1 MTRRESFRRTSAG
14 GSTMLRRIVAT
25 AFAAAVPLASSF
37 ASEPAPS
44 RSLPLEERVDATR
57 GVERGFWNRRTWP
70 AENPGPKPSLAE
82 ALPDSVLRE
91 RVRDTLRKTNALAT
105 IWGRKVTTSDLD
117 AEMRRMAEHTKAPE
131 TLRALYAAL

>member
-1 MTRRESFRRTSAG
+1 MTRRESVRPTSAG

-25 AFAAAVPLASSF
+25 AFAFAAAVPLASPF
-37 ASEPAPS
+37 ASQPPPPRS
-44 RSLPLEERVDATR
+44 RTFEERVEAQR
-57 GVERGFWNRRTWP
+57 GVERVFWNLRTWP

-117 AEMRRMAEHTKAPE
+117 AEMRRMAEHTKA
-131 TLRALYAAL
+131 